1 MYGCKKNSHTLKSKP
16 VLQANKSKALQKSSK
31 ELKCLL
37 LNREEQLL
45 KKMEKLLIISAQS
58 DSFRGVVLINR
69 LLCKVFFKGERGQ
82 EREREGEREAVREGG
97 SIFKYCAWKA
107 SGAAIGQKQFESI
120 TVIPDSVSLLER
132 WLLALRRMVKVW
144 IRMRKVVGS
153 FEANLEHNGSI
164 KIY

>member
-1 MYGCKKNSHTLKSKP
+1 MYGGKKKNSHTLKSKP
-16 VLQANKSKALQKSSK
+16 ALQPNKSKALQKSSK

-82 EREREGEREAVREGG
+82 EREREKER
-97 SIFKYCAWKA
+97 
-107 SGAAIGQKQFESI
+107 
-120 TVIPDSVSLLER
+120 PLER
-132 WLLALRRMVKVW
+132 AVQYSNIAHGKPAVLLLAR
-144 IRMRKVVGS
+144 S
-153 FEANLEHNGSI
+153 NLNL
-164 KIY
+164 